1 MKELLSEIVDLRDT
15 YVEFITDKEKFPK
28 LQRKMTLAKLIF
40 SIVKM
45 EPDILM
51 DSPPNQTA
59 YNRAVK
65 DYNYVVKGLK
75 QR

>member
-1 MKELLSEIVDLRDT
+1 LSEIVDLRDT

-40 SIVKM
+40 SIVKN
-45 EPDILM
+45 EPEILH